1 MPSVSFARTL
11 SNTIPD
17 AEPSASPEEAAASLL
32 RQPLRPSHL
41 HVKNTFLNYKERS
54 DSLDDFY
61 EERQT
66 QSCPSSPVGRGG
78 YDRKPRSRFPG
89 LTELDT
95 GSSARSSCSTI
106 DTAATPGSPAEDDDD
121 RPSPG
126 RDVRRTKTWAV
137 STESSR
143 RLAARAQAS
152 HGEAEV
158 SRATVLRLEQ
168 ALPQGPRAAVRQN
181 AAALVSA
188 GEIPSLGSV
197 GHHARQC
204 KPCAFVATS
213 GCSNGGT
220 CEFCHLCEPGEKKR
234 RQKEKRTMRSAMRDL
249 RNMRRQAAA
258 TSQGVGLVMSSS
270 GQAPVRAG
278 ARAAEPLRALASLA

>member
-1 MPSVSFARTL
+1 MRNARPSRAQAR
-11 SNTIPD
+11 
-17 AEPSASPEEAAASLL
+17 PSAAAATTGSRVLDSRASRSSTRGL
-32 RQPLRPSHL
+32 APGPAAAPSTRRPHRARPQRTTTTVPAQGATSAGRRRGRCRPR
-41 HVKNTFLNYKERS
+41 V
-54 DSLDDFY
+54 
-61 EERQT
+61 
-66 QSCPSSPVGRGG
+66 RGG
-78 YDRKPRSRFPG
+78 LQPGPRPATGRPRSRAQRCFG
-89 LTELDT
+89 W
-95 GSSARSSCSTI
+95 S
-106 DTAATPGSPAEDDDD
+106 
-121 RPSPG
+121 RPC
-126 RDVRRTKTWAV
+126 RRAV
-137 STESSR
+137 
-143 RLAARAQAS
+143 
-152 HGEAEV
+152 
-158 SRATVLRLEQ
+158 
-168 ALPQGPRAAVRQN
+168 PAVRQN